1 MNPSSLVTLLLVM
14 VVAALAP
21 IVSRVIPG
29 RPPQVLFLILGGIVI
44 GPHVLGF
51 ADTADVR
58 LLAELG
64 LGFIFLLA
72 GYELDP
78 KMLRERAGHQAMVAW
93 VVSAALAIGVV
104 GLLAA
109 LGYVRAFLP
118 VAIGLTTTAL
128 GTLLP
133 ILREQRMLNGP
144 FGRLIFAAGAA
155 GEVLPILA
163 ISLFLGA
170 YRTWW
175 EALIIASIAAFAW
188 VLAWVIRLMARTRVA
203 RIVLENSH
211 DTSQATLRV
220 TVVLLVGLLLVTQQ
234 FGVEAALGAFFA
246 GMVLRRS
253 SSTAERHA
261 FDDKLDAVGY
271 GVFIPVFFISS
282 GMGLDVTS
290 IVQNPIRLLVF
301 LVLLLVVRGVPALL
315 VYRTTLVLRER
326 FEAMLLTATALPLL
340 VALAEI
346 GLESGVMLPENAAAL
361 VGAGVVSVALFPV
374 VAISMRRRAAARV
387 SGVGPPVPAGP
398 PVVGEPSGHDGS
410 TVPGRGPTG

>member
-1 MNPSSLVTLLLVM
+1 MNPTALVTLLMVM
-14 VVAALAP
+14 IVAALAP
-21 IVSRVIPG
+21 IVSRVVPG

-44 GPHVLGF
+44 GPHVMGS
-51 ADTADVR
+51 AETADVR
-58 LLAELG
+58 LLADLG

-78 KMLRERAGHQAMVAW
+78 KMLRERAGGQAVVAW
-93 VVSAALAIGVV
+93 VISAGLAVAVV

-109 LGYVRAFLP
+109 VGFVHAFVP

-133 ILREQRMLNGP
+133 ILREQRMLSGP

-155 GEVLPILA
+155 GELLPILA

-170 YRTWW
+170 YKTWW
-175 EALIIASIAAFAW
+175 EALIIASIAGFAF
-188 VLAWVIRLMARTRVA
+188 VLALVIRLAARTRVA
-203 RIVLENSH
+203 QIVLENSH
-211 DTSQATLRV
+211 DTSQATLRI

-246 GMVLRRS
+246 GMVLRRAS
-253 SSTAERHA
+253 SNAERHA

-282 GMGLDVTS
+282 GMSLDVVS
-290 IVQNPIRLLVF
+290 IVQNPLRLLVF
-301 LVLLLVVRGVPALL
+301 FVLLLVVRGVPALL
-315 VYRTTLVLRER
+315 VYRNTLSLRER
-326 FEAMLLTATALPLL
+326 FEAVLLTATALPLL

-346 GLESGVMLPENAAAL
+346 GLDSGVMLEENAAAL
-361 VGAGVVSVALFPV
+361 VGAGVLSVAVFPLLAITMRKRR
-374 VAISMRRRAAARV
+374 VAATAATQ
-387 SGVGPPVPAGP
+387 PAGQ
-398 PVVGEPSGHDGS
+398 VADSGQPI
-410 TVPGRGPTG
+410 TVIE

>member
-1 MNPSSLVTLLLVM
+1 
-14 VVAALAP
+14 
-21 IVSRVIPG
+21 
-29 RPPQVLFLILGGIVI
+29 
-44 GPHVLGF
+44 
-51 ADTADVR
+51 
-58 LLAELG
+58 
-64 LGFIFLLA
+64 
-72 GYELDP
+72 
-78 KMLRERAGHQAMVAW
+78 
-93 VVSAALAIGVV
+93 V
-104 GLLAA
+104 GS
-109 LGYVRAFLP
+109 P
-118 VAIGLTTTAL
+118 DH
-128 GTLLP
+128 
-133 ILREQRMLNGP
+133 
-144 FGRLIFAAGAA
+144 
-155 GEVLPILA
+155 
-163 ISLFLGA
+163 
-170 YRTWW
+170 
-175 EALIIASIAAFAW
+175 ASIAAFAW

-261 FDDKLDAVGY
+261 SDDKLDAVGY
-271 GVFIPVFFISS
+271 GVCIPVFFISS

-326 FEAMLLTATALPLL
+326 FEAMLLTATALPLP

-398 PVVGEPSGHDGS
+398 QWSASRPGTTGRPCRVEDRPAEQHD
-410 TVPGRGPTG
+410 VPAPALR